1 MEAAVSYVLQSL
13 DDSLTLQQVAA
24 RCFYSPVHFQALF
37 AEYMGETF
45 SEYLLRNRLFLAAK
59 RLTETHARLP
69 EIAVLSGF
77 SSQAN
82 FSRAF
87 GQWFDR
93 SPARFRHDYFGS
105 PVPVI
110 RRRGRARR
118 SDLEPKLEWF
128 DAKTFITC
136 AAQGYMSARFEHTLW
151 EAMARLCHS
160 VCGLSGNIQFSSE
173 PMYLT
178 GDVLDLTRLDQG
190 VKLAAIEV
198 LSGNVPNVPGC
209 ATVEFTGGHYATFVH
224 QGVLPEQT
232 LNIALFDWLPA
243 SDYCLDPARPVVMR
257 SQQLRLT
264 DLLPALES
272 RVLQDS
278 QCVLSDGL
286 GLSAR
291 LLGEFEVTLSVPLML
306 R

>member
-13 DDSLTLQQVAA
+13 DESFTLAQAAA
-24 RCFYSPVHFQALF
+24 RGCYSPVHFQALF

-45 SEYLLRNRLFLAAK
+45 AEYLLRNRLYLAAK
-59 RLTETHARLP
+59 RLTETHTRLP
-69 EIAVLSGF
+69 EIATLSGF

-87 GQWFDR
+87 GRWFGS
-93 SPARFRHDYFGS
+93 SPARFRHDFFGS
-105 PVPVI
+105 PVPVGQQAG
-110 RRRGRARR
+110 RRRR
-118 SDLEPKLEWF
+118 SNLEPELELF
-128 DAKTFITC
+128 TAKTFLTC
-136 AAQGYMSARFEHTLW
+136 TAQGYMSSRFEHTLW
-151 EAMARLCHS
+151 DAMARLCHNVS
-160 VCGLSGNIQFSSE
+160 GLSGRVGFADE

-178 GDVLDLTRLDQG
+178 GGVLDLTQLDQG
-190 VKLAAIEV
+190 VKLAAVEV
-198 LSGNVPNVPGC
+198 LSGKVPELPDC
-209 ATVEFTGGHYATFVH
+209 ASVEFSGGPYATFVH

-243 SDYCLDPARPVVMR
+243 SDYCLDPARPVVMQA
-257 SQQLRLT
+257 QQLSMS
-264 DLLPALES
+264 DLLPALSS
-272 RVLQDS
+272 RVLRNS

-291 LLGEFEVTLSVPLML
+291 RLGEFEVKLSVPLIV

>member
-13 DDSLTLQQVAA
+13 DESLTLEKVAA
-24 RCFYSPVHFQALF
+24 RGFYSPVHFQALF

-45 SEYLLRNRLFLAAK
+45 AEYLLRNRLFMAAK
-59 RLTETHARLP
+59 RLVGTHASLP
-69 EIAVLSGF
+69 EIAALSGF

-87 GQWFDR
+87 GQWFGL
-93 SPARFRHDYFGS
+93 SPARFRHDFFGS

-110 RRRGRARR
+110 RRPGRSRR
-118 SDLEPKLEWF
+118 SHVEPELEQF
-128 DAKTFITC
+128 AAKTFLTC
-136 AAQGYMSARFEHTLW
+136 AAQGYMSSRFEHTLW
-151 EAMARLCHS
+151 DAMARLCHTVS
-160 VCGLSGNIQFSSE
+160 RLSEQVRFAAE

-178 GDVLDLTRLDQG
+178 GGVLDLTQLDQG

-198 LSGNVPNVPGC
+198 LTGTVPELTGC
-209 ATVEFTGGHYATFVH
+209 TTVEFSGGWYATFVH

-243 SDYCLDPARPVVMR
+243 SEYCLDPDRPVVMR
-257 SQQLRLT
+257 AQQLSMS
-264 DLLPALES
+264 DLLPALAS
-272 RVLQDS
+272 RVLRYS

-291 LLGEFEVTLSVPLML
+291 RLGEFEVKLSVPVML